1 MWCPKCKNEYVRG
14 ITECADC
21 HIPLVETLA
30 DAEEFYE
37 KERQAA
43 FNEEELE
50 ENVVTPET
58 GGHVYVKKETAY
70 EDMKSTATTFLCI
83 GTLGIICLLLWGLGV
98 IRLQMEG
105 YMKILMF
112 LVMGTL
118 FVVFLIIGIRY
129 QMRLKSVKEEAGS
142 EKQLTE
148 EIIRWFLDN
157 YSADDIDAGI
167 ADTSVGEEQLYF
179 QRYEVMERCI
189 SSRYPDLDH
198 AYQDHMLE
206 ELYGRIFQD

>member
-1 MWCPKCKNEYVRG
+1 MWCPKCKNEYVKG

-37 KERQAA
+37 KKEQEASDEVEQEA
-43 FNEEELE
+43 DT
-50 ENVVTPET
+50 VTPAA

-83 GTLGIICLLLWGLGV
+83 GTLGIICLLLWGFGV

-148 EIIRWFLDN
+148 EIIRWFLDT

-167 ADTSVGEEQLYF
+167 DDTSVGEEQLYF

-189 SSRYPDLDH
+189 SSRYPDLDG

-206 ELYGRIFQD
+206 ELYGRIFQN

>member
-50 ENVVTPET
+50 EDVVTPKT

-83 GTLGIICLLLWGLGV
+83 GTLGIICLLLWGFGV

-148 EIIRWFLDN
+148 EIIRWFLDT

-189 SSRYPDLDH
+189 SSRYPDLDG

-206 ELYGRIFQD
+206 ELYGRIFQN